1 MTEKEYDDLGGGDP
15 LMNFAECRE
24 WYDRWFMK
32 RAKLLRRFLVT
43 GDNREVFPKLFGKAH
58 FHFHGSH
65 YFHGWD
71 IVFDGSPADRKGD
84 NAGRFLL
91 LTAKDHGTSIEQIG
105 KCRAETRIEF
115 LEWLANKL
123 TENEK

>member
-1 MTEKEYDDLGGGDP
+1 MTEKEYDDLGGGCP
-15 LMNFAECRE
+15 LMNFENCRS
-24 WYDRWFMK
+24 WYNTWFMR
-32 RAKLLRRFLVT
+32 RAKVRKRFMVT
-43 GDNREVFPKLFGKAH
+43 GDNREVFLKLFGKSH

-71 IVFDGSPADRKGD
+71 IMFND
-84 NAGRFLL
+84 GRFLL